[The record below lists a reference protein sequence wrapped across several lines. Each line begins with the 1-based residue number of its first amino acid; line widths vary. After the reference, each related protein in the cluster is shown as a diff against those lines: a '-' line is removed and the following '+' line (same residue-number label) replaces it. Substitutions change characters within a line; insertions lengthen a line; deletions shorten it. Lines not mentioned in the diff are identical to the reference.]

1 LDSRKLWQAV
11 LGELE
16 VTLSSASYITWFNN
30 TGILTHE
37 DGRLVIGVPNGMA
50 RERIIRLYDEAVRES
65 LEHCGVQL
73 KSLEYLVSTQQIQA
87 SAMDPLSAA
96 GASTAPTPASAKPGR
111 PNRTSIAPGQTQAPL
126 APPTHPSLAAGY
138 TFDSFVVGG
147 SNELAYASARAVAQ
161 FPGEKYTCLFLY
173 GGVGLGKTHLAQ
185 AIGNDII
192 RRWPNRQV
200 RYVTSEQFTRE
211 FTDSI
216 QTKKTKRFADLY
228 RSLDV
233 LIVDDIQFLGN
244 KEKTQEEFF
253 HTFNTLHQLGKQIIL
268 SSDKPPKAIPHLE
281 ERLRSRFEWGMVADI
296 QRPDLETRAAIV
308 QQKAASQR
316 IKLPVDLVEYL
327 ARHYQQSIRELEGA
341 LTQLIT
347 YCEYHELD
355 PSLAVM
361 KALLGP
367 SATNP
372 RRRSI
377 TARTVIE
384 KTAAYFDLHPDD
396 ITGTKRDRD
405 IVVPR
410 QIAMYLMREELGLSY
425 PKIAQNVGGRDHT
438 TAMHSCNK
446 IEKALELDEDLRA
459 ELNQVKER
467 ISL

>member
-30 TGILTHE
+30 TGILSHD
-37 DGRLVIGVPNGMA
+37 DGRMVIGVPNGVA
-50 RERIIRLYDEAVRES
+50 RERIVRLYDKAVRES

-73 KSLEYLVSTQQIQA
+73 QSLEYLISTQQIQSA
-87 SAMDPLSAA
+87 AMDPLSAP
-96 GASTAPTPASAKPGR
+96 SIPTARPASR
-111 PNRTSIAPGQTQAPL
+111 PAARQTVAPGQTQAHL
-126 APPTHPSLAAGY
+126 AAPTHPSLAASY

-161 FPGEKYTCLFLY
+161 FPGQKYTCLFLY

-308 QQKAASQR
+308 QQKAANQR
-316 IKLPVDLVEYL
+316 IKLPVELVEYL

-367 SATNP
+367 SAANP
-372 RRRSI
+372 RRRNI
-377 TARTVIE
+377 TPQTVIE
-384 KTAAYFDLHPDD
+384 KTAAYFDLQPGD

-446 IEKALELDEDLRA
+446 IEKALELDEELRA